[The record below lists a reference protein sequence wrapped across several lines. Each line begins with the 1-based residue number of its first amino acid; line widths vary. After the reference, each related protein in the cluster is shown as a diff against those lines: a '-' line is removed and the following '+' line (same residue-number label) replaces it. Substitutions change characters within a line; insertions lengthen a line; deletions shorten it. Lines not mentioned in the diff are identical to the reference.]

1 MHIPYKYIKIHIV
14 FKKARRK
21 GTGDRAGGRTVSLR
35 PLPLADVTTAAAAV
49 ALLGGGWAI
58 VRRCRRHHRVD
69 VSTIRR
75 ALKQHAHIRAQW
87 RPKTTVTS
95 TRICPRHLR
104 NACGTR
110 SPMRLPE
117 LRILKLLDSDS
128 PGSRPANVT
137 VSVSGKT
144 RRADASAARRPA
156 NMADI
161 FPVCVYSTCIFAGA
175 CPPLTRP
182 PTAVTSSFLRFLF
195 HGNYVISRLFQVLRG
210 VILLSI
216 YGRCR

>member
-1 MHIPYKYIKIHIV
+1 MHIPYNKYIKIHIV
-14 FKKARRK
+14 LKKARRK
-21 GTGDRAGGRTVSLR
+21 GTVTGTVDALCVSR
-35 PLPLADVTTAAAAV
+35 PLPLVDVTTAAAAV

-75 ALKQHAHIRAQW
+75 ALKQHAHIRVQW

-137 VSVSGKT
+137 VSVRGKT
-144 RRADASAARRPA
+144 RRADASAARRPE
-156 NMADI
+156 NMADF
-161 FPVCVYSTCIFAGA
+161 FPFACTRRAFSPGRA
-175 CPPLTRP
+175 PLSPAR
-182 PTAVTSSFLRFLF
+182 L
-195 HGNYVISRLFQVLRG
+195 SR
-210 VILLSI
+210 
-216 YGRCR
+216 